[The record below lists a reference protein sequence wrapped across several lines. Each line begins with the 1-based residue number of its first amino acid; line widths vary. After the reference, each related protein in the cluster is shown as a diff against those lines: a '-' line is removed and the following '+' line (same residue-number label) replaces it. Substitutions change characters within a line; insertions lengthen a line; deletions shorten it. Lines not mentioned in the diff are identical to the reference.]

1 MITTH
6 IKNGVEYQIGH
17 VITPDDKSFD
27 IIVYLRFPT
36 EEDEAAG
43 DDNVKLAGW
52 HFGDYDPAVADQY
65 IED

>member
-1 MITTH
+1 MIDTH

-17 VITPDDKSFD
+17 VTASNNESFD

>member
-43 DDNVKLAGW
+43 DDNVKLAG
-52 HFGDYDPAVADQY
+52 
-65 IED
+65 